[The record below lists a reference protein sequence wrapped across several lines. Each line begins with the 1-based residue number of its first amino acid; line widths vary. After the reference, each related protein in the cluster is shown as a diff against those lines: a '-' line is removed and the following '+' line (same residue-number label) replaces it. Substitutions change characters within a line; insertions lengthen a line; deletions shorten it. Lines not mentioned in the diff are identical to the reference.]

1 MKKNDIFFFIV
12 GARVSSAG
20 TSSKSAK
27 ASAEGADKKKKTDPL
42 TVLQQDWR
50 DYECITWQLEPTVR

>member
-1 MKKNDIFFFIV
+1 M
-12 GARVSSAG
+12 SSAG

-27 ASAEGADKKKKTDPL
+27 APAEGADKKKKTDPL